1 MRIIISTISCEKN
14 IITVNADIEIG
25 EIKGIWKSNVKPSKG
40 DEYFVELTI
49 NDFNQEISYL
59 TGEDISTKVILKDD
73 TVLFIGV
80 CEDIDE
86 EVYYIRFD
94 TDWLEMVEIPENS
107 TKIKVGD
114 YVMFSSKCNDILIY
128 PYTI

>member
-25 EIKGIWKSNVKPSKG
+25 EIKGIWKSNVKPIKG

-86 EVYYIRFD
+86 E
-94 TDWLEMVEIPENS
+94 EI
-107 TKIKVGD
+107 KKL
-114 YVMFSSKCNDILIY
+114 KL
-128 PYTI
+128 